1 MVNLNKMMQ
10 EAKKMQDQLVKELE
24 ELEIE
29 ATAGGGMVTIK
40 MNGHKKVLSISI
52 SKEVINPDD
61 PEMLQDLI
69 LAALNEAI
77 RKVEEEM
84 HNRVGGLAGGLG
96 IPGLF

>member
-10 EAKKMQDQLVKELE
+10 EARKMQERLAQELE

-29 ATAGGGMVTIK
+29 AAAGGGMVTVR
-40 MNGHKKVLSISI
+40 MNGHKKVTSVSI

-61 PEMLQDLI
+61 PEMLQDMI
-69 LAALNEAI
+69 LAALNEAS

-84 HNRVGGLAGGLG
+84 KTRLGGLAGGLG